1 MKELANEFE
10 GKFKYLEENTEN
22 CKTFSVPIEK
32 EIQKIHKDGNED
44 YRTVSQKMK
53 FIDSAKFMESFLSKL
68 IDNLAEEIHKIK

>member
-1 MKELANEFE
+1 MKELASEFE

-44 YRTVSQKMK
+44 
-53 FIDSAKFMESFLSKL
+53 
-68 IDNLAEEIHKIK
+68 